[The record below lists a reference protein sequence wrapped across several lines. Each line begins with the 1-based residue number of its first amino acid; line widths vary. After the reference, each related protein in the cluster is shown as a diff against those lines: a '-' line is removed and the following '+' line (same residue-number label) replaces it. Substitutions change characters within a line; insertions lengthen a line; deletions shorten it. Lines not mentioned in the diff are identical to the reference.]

1 MNKTTMLTAIAVLA
15 EAALVASMLTTSAAY
30 AKGDSQV
37 DHVSKGKWSASFV

>member
-1 MNKTTMLTAIAVLA
+1 
-15 EAALVASMLTTSAAY
+15 MLTTSAAY